1 MSNEIG
7 KLGII
12 AGVGDLPFL
21 VAKCAIEQGQHP
33 IIIKVSKDIQPCY
46 SDIQCETY
54 EYGVGQIGKITQKL
68 LDLNVTHLIL
78 IGKVDPRILLNPFQ
92 IDTTAIRLLTRHRK
106 NPSSIVS
113 AILKHFQK
121 SGFSILN
128 QDYYLTHLLPD
139 AGVLTK
145 RKPTTEQWEDINLG
159 MKIAKEIANL
169 DIGQTVVIKNQIV
182 LATEAV
188 DGTDLTICRGGE
200 LGGKGVIV
208 AKAAS
213 VDHDF
218 RIDVPTV
225 GMKTLKTI
233 HSIKGSVLAVE
244 AKRTFIMDPN
254 TLYHQADKW
263 KISIVAVD

>member
-1 MSNEIG
+1 MRNEID

-12 AGVGDLPFL
+12 AGVGDLPFI

-33 IIIKVSKDIQPCY
+33 VIIKVSKDDQHRY
-46 SDIQCETY
+46 LDLHCEIY

-68 LDLNVTHLIL
+68 LDLNVSHLIL
-78 IGKVDPRILLNPFQ
+78 IGKVDPSILLNPFE
-92 IDTTAIRLLTRHRK
+92 IDATAIRLLTRHRK

-113 AILKHFQK
+113 AILSHFEE

-128 QDYYLTHLLPD
+128 QDFYLTHLLPD
-139 AGVLTK
+139 PGVLTK
-145 RKPTTEQWEDINLG
+145 RKPTSAQWEDINLG

-182 LATEAV
+182 LAAEAI

-225 GMKTLKTI
+225 GMGTLKTI
-233 HSIKGSVLAVE
+233 HSVKGSVLAVE
-244 AKRTFIMDPN
+244 AKRTFIMEPN
-254 TLYHQADKW
+254 TLYPQADKW